1 MIRMIKKQTSNFRI
15 KLGISVCVLISSLLS
30 WSVAKNVETVYTSKD
45 LLLSTKLAEGMGM
58 GDKDHARVKAMIQ
71 HYETKN
77 SGVFTHLDGD
87 GLVVFNYVVEELE
100 RRNMPLEIAFVPLVE
115 SGYKPNARN
124 GAHVG
129 LWQLGKPTAE
139 TFGVQISA
147 KSDGRLN
154 LVRATEAALDY
165 LEYLNKR
172 FDGDW
177 LLTLAAYN
185 AGEGRVLRSMKKNR
199 QAGKPD
205 DYWNIELPQITRAYI
220 PRVLALSELALE
232 KDQLAV
238 PVVEIPEIIAV
249 KSKNKGKLLGSIKK
263 QGIKDRTIQ
272 YYNPADVYA
281 RDGSSIVIMTKE
293 AITLGD
299 SSAYVL

>member
-1 MIRMIKKQTSNFRI
+1 M
-15 KLGISVCVLISSLLS
+15 LISSLFS
-30 WSVAKNVETVYTSKD
+30 WGVAQNVESDISND
-45 LLLSTKLAEGMGM
+45 LLLTTKLAEGMLIS
-58 GDKDHARVKAMIQ
+58 DKDHDRVKAMI
-71 HYETKN
+71 HNYETKN
-77 SGVFTHLDGD
+77 SGVFTHLNGE
-87 GLVVFNYVVEELE
+87 GLIVFNYVVEELA

-129 LWQLGKPTAE
+129 LWQLGKPAAE
-139 TFGVQISA
+139 TFGVHISS

-199 QAGKPD
+199 QAGKPT

-220 PRVLALSELALE
+220 PRVLALSQLALE
-232 KDQLAV
+232 KEQLAV
-238 PVVEIPEIIAV
+238 PVTDIPEIVAV
-249 KSKNKGKLLGSIKK
+249 RSQNKGKLLGEIKK
-263 QGIKDRTIQ
+263 QGVDDQTIQ
-272 YYNPADVYA
+272 YFNPSDIYA
-281 RDGSSIVIMTKE
+281 RDGASIVIMTKE
-293 AITLGD
+293 AVTLGD

>member
-1 MIRMIKKQTSNFRI
+1 MIKKQAYNFQIR
-15 KLGISVCVLISSLLS
+15 LGIAVCIFLSSLLS
-30 WSVAKNVETVYTSKD
+30 WSAAKSVEVESSSEE
-45 LLLSTKLAEGMGM
+45 LLLSTKLAEGMGIS
-58 GDKDHARVKAMIQ
+58 DKDHDHVKAMI
-71 HYETKN
+71 HNYETKN
-77 SGVFTHLDGD
+77 SGVFTHLNGD
-87 GLVVFNYVVEELE
+87 GLIVFNYVVEELE

-139 TFGVQISA
+139 TFGVRVSSR
-147 KSDGRLN
+147 SDERLD
-154 LVRATEAALDY
+154 LVRATGAALDY

-177 LLTLAAYN
+177 LLSLAAYN

-199 QAGKPD
+199 QAGRPT

-238 PVVEIPEIIAV
+238 PVTDIPEIVAV
-249 KSKNKGKLLGSIKK
+249 EAKDRGKLLSEIK
-263 QGIKDRTIQ
+263 QHGIKEHTIE
-272 YYNPADVYA
+272 YFNPSNIYTNE
-281 RDGSSIVIMTKE
+281 GSSVVIMTRE
-293 AITLGD
+293 TFAL
-299 SSAYVL
+299 SNFSASIL

>member
-1 MIRMIKKQTSNFRI
+1 M
-15 KLGISVCVLISSLLS
+15 LISSLFS
-30 WSVAKNVETVYTSKD
+30 WGVAKNVESDISND
-45 LLLSTKLAEGMGM
+45 LLLTTKLAEGMLIS
-58 GDKDHARVKAMIQ
+58 DKDHDRVKAMI
-71 HYETKN
+71 HNYETKN
-77 SGVFTHLDGD
+77 SGVFTHLNGE
-87 GLVVFNYVVEELE
+87 GLIVFNYVVEELA

-129 LWQLGKPTAE
+129 LWQLGKPAAE
-139 TFGVQISA
+139 TFGVHISS

-199 QAGKPD
+199 QAGKPT

-220 PRVLALSELALE
+220 PRVLALSQLALE
-232 KDQLAV
+232 KEQLAV
-238 PVVEIPEIIAV
+238 PVTDIPEIVAV
-249 KSKNKGKLLGSIKK
+249 RSQNKGKLLGEIKK
-263 QGIKDRTIQ
+263 QGVDDQTIQ
-272 YYNPADVYA
+272 YFNPSDIYA
-281 RDGSSIVIMTKE
+281 RDGASIVIMTKE
-293 AITLGD
+293 AVTLGD

>member
-1 MIRMIKKQTSNFRI
+1 MIKKETYNFRI
-15 KLGISVCVLISSLLS
+15 KLGVSICIFISSLLS
-30 WSVAKNVETVYTSKD
+30 WSVARNVEDNAPKE
-45 LLLSTKLAEGMGM
+45 LLLSTKLADGMGM
-58 GDKDHARVKAMIQ
+58 SDKDHDRVKAMI
-71 HYETKN
+71 HNYETKN
-77 SGVFTHLDGD
+77 SGVFTHLNGE
-87 GLVVFNYVVEELE
+87 GLIVFNYVVEELE
-100 RRNMPLEIAFVPLVE
+100 RRNMPLEIAFIPLIE
-115 SGYKPNARN
+115 SGYKPSARN

-139 TFGVQISA
+139 TFGVQISS

-199 QAGKPD
+199 QIGKPA

-220 PRVLALSELALE
+220 PRVLALSELALK

-238 PVVEIPEIIAV
+238 PVVDIPEIVAV
-249 KSKNKGKLLGSIKK
+249 RSQNKGKLLGEVKNK
-263 QGIKDRTIQ
+263 GC
-272 YYNPADVYA
+272 
-281 RDGSSIVIMTKE
+281 
-293 AITLGD
+293 
-299 SSAYVL
+299 

>member
-1 MIRMIKKQTSNFRI
+1 M
-15 KLGISVCVLISSLLS
+15 LISSLFS
-30 WSVAKNVETVYTSKD
+30 WGVAKNVESDISND
-45 LLLSTKLAEGMGM
+45 LLLTTKLAEGMLIS
-58 GDKDHARVKAMIQ
+58 DKDHDRVKAMI
-71 HYETKN
+71 HNYETKN
-77 SGVFTHLDGD
+77 SGVFTHLNGE
-87 GLVVFNYVVEELE
+87 GLIVFNYVVEELA

-129 LWQLGKPTAE
+129 LWQLGKPAAE
-139 TFGVQISA
+139 TFGVHISS

-199 QAGKPD
+199 QAGKPT

-220 PRVLALSELALE
+220 PRVLALSQLALE
-232 KDQLAV
+232 KEQLAV
-238 PVVEIPEIIAV
+238 PVTDIPEIVAV
-249 KSKNKGKLLGSIKK
+249 RSQNKGKLLGEIKK
-263 QGIKDRTIQ
+263 QGVDDQTIQ
-272 YYNPADVYA
+272 YFNPSDIYA
-281 RDGSSIVIMTKE
+281 RDGASIVIMTKE
-293 AITLGD
+293 AVTLGD
-299 SSAYVL
+299 SSACVL